1 MPRPRKQTERWS
13 HPLYRIGFCLNRGG
27 VVYTEVNGQR
37 YSTGLIWHEKNR
49 KSALQMLENRVLE
62 FLHPKEEAKPE
73 KYLSEAIQDFMRDV
87 MPNLVYG
94 LQLQY
99 KRAFRLL
106 LTHDCPISDVE
117 TCRTMITAGLQGYD
131 AHNNTKR
138 TTLKRV
144 HAFFEYCNKQ
154 GWTVTNPAK
163 MIVKPK
169 ALKVSIN
176 PFTRVEVERLAAW
189 SRAEGREEFAL
200 LLEFLGQTAM
210 RISEALKL
218 HWSAIDERKIIVDGK
233 GGIEREIPLAPF
245 PRLCEIL
252 NELRFINTGEKVFHW
267 TTLPRIQSYMRDA
280 CTGIGIESLGFHAI
294 RKMRENE
301 WIDDEGLPPHVAAY
315 LCGHSVAVQES
326 NYRKKP
332 RASELEKLISQSK
345 LS

>member
-210 RISEALKL
+210 RI
-218 HWSAIDERKIIVDGK
+218 DRK
-233 GGIEREIPLAPF
+233 
-245 PRLCEIL
+245 
-252 NELRFINTGEKVFHW
+252 
-267 TTLPRIQSYMRDA
+267 
-280 CTGIGIESLGFHAI
+280 
-294 RKMRENE
+294 
-301 WIDDEGLPPHVAAY
+301 
-315 LCGHSVAVQES
+315 SVV
-326 NYRKKP
+326 
-332 RASELEKLISQSK
+332 
-345 LS
+345 